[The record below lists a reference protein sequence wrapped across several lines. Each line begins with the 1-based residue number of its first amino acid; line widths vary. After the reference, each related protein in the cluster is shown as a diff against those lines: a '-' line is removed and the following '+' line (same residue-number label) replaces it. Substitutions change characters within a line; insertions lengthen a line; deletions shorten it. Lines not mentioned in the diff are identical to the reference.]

1 MHRGEVEEWIY
12 EVLIHAACESEEP
25 GGRSSNGAL
34 IRQGGTKRLNEDG
47 ETQ

>member
-12 EVLIHAACESEEP
+12 EVSIHAACESEEL
-25 GGRSSNGAL
+25 GRRSSNGAL
-34 IRQGGTKRLNEDG
+34 IRQGKAKRLKKDL